1 MKFSIKIFL
10 ILLIIFSQNLFGRT
24 RTQVIE
30 EANNYRIYSWIVGKN
45 NILDVKTN
53 ASGKSGSDG
62 IDDRMGWVYDANT
75 DTTNWAA
82 MRANWP
88 FKPEDKVTGEAYAWA
103 GWVGNIQ
110 WGGDTTNL
118 FSQRLKDSV
127 NKWIAGAREEDCHTT
142 NIQKIKAKYKGYTG
156 IDCSGFKIS
165 GVLL

>member
-45 NILDVKTN
+45 NILDIKTN

-62 IDDRMGWVYDANT
+62 IDDRMGWIYDANT

-88 FKPEDKVTGEAYAWA
+88 FEVNTTYTGEAYAWGYGHYA
-103 GWVGNIQ
+103 KPDMKPPDDVLKKWDANQ
-110 WGGDTTNL
+110 TKSFEEYL
-118 FSQRLKDSV
+118 RFSLYSLR
-127 NKWIAGAREEDCHTT
+127 I
-142 NIQKIKAKYKGYTG
+142 
-156 IDCSGFKIS
+156 F
-165 GVLL
+165 